1 MGKKYMVKFP
11 DPIHAKFMPYVNN
24 QYSEYIGCKIFE
36 LLKVPVQNVELVKCK
51 VNGKE
56 KVAVMCEGFLKPG
69 EKLRE
74 FKNVFLSLNMEKK
87 FTSNIDDI
95 LK

>member
-1 MGKKYMVKFP
+1 
-11 DPIHAKFMPYVNN
+11 
-24 QYSEYIGCKIFE
+24 
-36 LLKVPVQNVELVKCK
+36 
-51 VNGKE
+51 
-56 KVAVMCEGFLKPG
+56 MCESFLKPG

>member
-1 MGKKYMVKFP
+1 MVKFS

-24 QYSEYIGCKIFE
+24 QYSEYIECKIFE